1 MLKHTLIHP
10 QINQII
16 GRAGH
21 HSKILI
27 ADGNYPA
34 YNTLGPNAELV
45 CLNLAPG
52 LVSCTQV
59 LEALLSAIPIEA
71 ANTMGIPA
79 DDPYASAG
87 DPPIWDDYRKI
98 LSRHKLDVELQPI
111 QKWDFYE
118 AVAGRDHVLT
128 IQTGDQALW
137 ANLLLTIGVRQP
149 GT

>member
-10 QINQII
+10 QINAIL

-21 HSKILI
+21 HSKVLI

-45 CLNLAPG
+45 SLNLTPG
-52 LVSCTQV
+52 TVSCTQV
-59 LEALLSAIPIEA
+59 LEALLTAIPVEA

-79 DDPYASAG
+79 DDPYAGQG
-87 DPPIWDDYRKI
+87 DPPIWDEYRRI
-98 LSRHKLDVELQPI
+98 LSRAQVDVELEPI

-118 AVAGRDHVLT
+118 AVAGKNLVLT
-128 IQTGDQALW
+128 IQTGEQALW
-137 ANLLLTIGVRQP
+137 ANLLLTIGVRKP
-149 GT
+149 GE